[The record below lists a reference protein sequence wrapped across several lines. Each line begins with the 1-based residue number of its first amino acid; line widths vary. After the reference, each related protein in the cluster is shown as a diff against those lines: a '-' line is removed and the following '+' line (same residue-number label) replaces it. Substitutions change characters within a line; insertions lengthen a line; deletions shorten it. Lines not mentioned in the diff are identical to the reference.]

1 MKLNLKLK
9 LIVIFLLIGFVPLS
23 IIGIMSYKNARN
35 ALISQSKEQ
44 LTGIRDSKKIQIENF
59 FRKIEGDIKT
69 LSESK
74 MTIQATKDFVKN
86 FHRLGEDAGRNLYI
100 FNNRYPAGQKLK
112 LDYADDG
119 SKYSKAHEIYHPVFR
134 SYLNTFGYYDI
145 FIVDPKSGEIVYT
158 VFKEDD
164 FGTSLI
170 NGKYKNENIA
180 KAYKAANLFTKPD
193 PIALVDMQA
202 YAPSNGEPASFIA
215 SPIFD
220 GSEKIGVLI
229 FQINISQINNFMMNS
244 SGLGKTGETYL
255 VGHEH
260 LMRSNSR
267 FSKKGE
273 SSVLN
278 SKVDSEAVKE
288 ALKGNKSIKFVRD
301 YRDIS
306 VLSAY
311 TPMEINGLDW
321 ALLAEMDEEE
331 ILQPVVTLRN
341 RAALISLILMII
353 VGVTGFFQ
361 GRAIADP
368 IENIIQTLNKS
379 GEQIASASQQIS
391 SSSQSLAEGS
401 SEQAASLEETSASL
415 EEISSMTKQNA
426 ENSGQVNNLM
436 KKSNQLVAQSD
447 EFMTHLTV
455 SIKDISKSSEETR
468 RVVKSIDEIAFQ
480 TNLLALNAAVEAA
493 RAGEAGSGFAV
504 VADEVRNLALRSAE
518 AAKNTAVLIDGTIK
532 KVCDGTELVTKTN
545 DAFKKVSQSSSR
557 ISELVGEIDA
567 ASNEQAQGINQINIA
582 VAEMDKVTQQTA
594 ANAEESASAS
604 EELNAQAKHM
614 KEIVGELVSIVD
626 GNNKQSESTCLKTGS
641 KTSRLF
647 LDKSTSQVLSN
658 THLGT

>member
-1 MKLNLKLK
+1 MKLNLKSK

-23 IIGIMSYKNARN
+23 IIGVMSYKNARN
-35 ALISQSKEQ
+35 SLISQSKEQ
-44 LTGIRDSKKIQIENF
+44 LIGIRNLKEIQIEEF
-59 FRKIEGDIKT
+59 FRKIKGDIKT

-86 FHRLGEDAGRNLYI
+86 FHALGKNTGRDLYI
-100 FNNRYPAGQKLK
+100 SKNPYPAGQKLK
-112 LDYADDG
+112 LDHADDG
-119 SKYSKAHEIYHPVFR
+119 SNYSKTHKNYHSVFR

-145 FIVDPKSGEIVYT
+145 FIVDPKSGGIVYT

-180 KAYKAANLFTKPD
+180 EAYKAANLFRNPNL
-193 PIALVDMQA
+193 IALVDMKA

-220 GSEKIGVLI
+220 GSKKIGVLV
-229 FQINISQINNFMMNS
+229 FQINISQINKVMMDA

-260 LMRSNSR
+260 LMRSDSR
-267 FSKKGE
+267 FSKDGE

-278 SKVDSEAVKE
+278 SSVDSEAVKE
-288 ALKGNKSIKFVRD
+288 ALRGNQDIKFVKD
-301 YRDIS
+301 YRGVS

-311 TPMEINGLDW
+311 TPIKINGLNW
-321 ALLAEMDEEE
+321 ALLAEMDKEE

-341 RAALISLILMII
+341 QAALISLILMII

-361 GRAIADP
+361 GRGIADP
-368 IENIIQTLNKS
+368 IENIINTLDKS
-379 GEQIASASQQIS
+379 GEQIASASKQIS

-426 ENSGQVNNLM
+426 DNSGQVNNLM
-436 KKSNQLVAQSD
+436 KESNQVINRAD
-447 EFMTHLTV
+447 ELMTYLTV
-455 SIKDISKSSEETR
+455 SIQDISKSSEETR
-468 RVVKSIDEIAFQ
+468 QVVKSIDEIAFQ

-493 RAGEAGSGFAV
+493 RAGEAGAGFAV

-518 AAKNTAVLIDGTIK
+518 AAKSTALLIDGTIK

-545 DAFKKVSQSSSR
+545 DAFKEVSQSSSR
-557 ISELVGEIDA
+557 ISELVSEIDA
-567 ASNEQAQGINQINIA
+567 ASNEQAQGINQVNIA

-604 EELNAQAKHM
+604 EELNAQAKQM

-626 GNNKQSESTCLKTGS
+626 ANSKQNELETGT

-647 LDKSTSQVLSN
+647 LDKGTSQMLSN
-658 THLGT
+658 SA